1 MKWKLTFSFVISIV
15 LIVVLVLI
23 MNIAAIIFL
32 IAHKNTDNF
41 SNTIKDRVYF
51 KPEEY
56 VRNFQENIYKDQEK
70 IYITED
76 AKKSLMKNH
85 AWIQILDEN
94 GKEIYQYQ
102 KEKTVPIKY
111 TPVDLIQYYKYA
123 KPSTILVGEKSID
136 GYRYSYLIGFPY
148 SVIDKQ
154 VLIYNKDYAGFIFR
168 NGLMLIIGIDIMLA
182 LIFGLY
188 FSGKLTEPVKKIIEG
203 IENLGSGNYRIHYE
217 ERGLYK
223 EVYSNMNH
231 LGYLL
236 EESEQ
241 ERKELDLMREEWLS
255 NISHDIKTP
264 LSSIRGY
271 AELLY
276 SGYDFTNEEVKEY
289 TQIIEKKAIYIKEL
303 VDDLNLSTR
312 LKNQK
317 ISPKLEECNLVSF
330 LREIVI
336 DFLNTRENSDTNIE
350 FVSDLEEISK
360 KIDPIL
366 FKRVVHNIISNSIVH
381 NDRNVNIEV
390 KIKREKDGVMIFIQ
404 DDGKG
409 IKQGDIK
416 HIFTRYYRGTNTSKE
431 HEGSGLGMAI
441 AKDIVKIHGGD
452 ISVQSKI
459 GCGTTFQIKM

>member
-23 MNIAAIIFL
+23 MNITAIFFL
-32 IAHKNTDNF
+32 IAHKNTDDL
-41 SNTIKDRVYF
+41 SHSMKDGVYF
-51 KPEEY
+51 RPEGY
-56 VRNFQENIYKDQEK
+56 VRNFQRNIYKDQEK
-70 IYITED
+70 IDITED

-94 GKEIYQYQ
+94 GKEVYQYQ

-111 TPVDLIQYYKYA
+111 NPMDLIHYYKYA
-123 KPSTILVGEKSID
+123 KPSTVLVGEKSID

-148 SVIDKQ
+148 EMIDKQ
-154 VLIYNKDYAGFIFR
+154 VFIYNKDYAGFIFK
-168 NGLMLIIGIDIMLA
+168 NGLMLIIGIDILLA
-182 LIFGLY
+182 LLFGLY
-188 FSGKLTEPVKKIIEG
+188 FSSKLTEPVKKIIQG
-203 IENLGSGNYRIHYE
+203 IEYLGSGNYRINYE

-231 LGYLL
+231 LGDLL

-271 AELLY
+271 AELLD

-289 TQIIEKKAIYIKEL
+289 AQIIEKKAIYIKEL

-312 LKNQK
+312 LKNKK
-317 ISPKLEECNLVSF
+317 ISPRLEDCNLVSF

-336 DFLNTRENSDTNIE
+336 DFLNTSENRDTNID
-350 FVSDLEEISK
+350 FISDLEEIQK
-360 KIDPIL
+360 RIDPVL
-366 FKRVVHNIISNSIVH
+366 FKRVIHNIISNAIVH
-381 NDRNVNIEV
+381 NDRKVNITV
-390 KIKREKDGVMIFIQ
+390 RIKKGKDKLMIFIE

-409 IKQGDIK
+409 IKEEDIK
-416 HIFTRYYRGTNTSKE
+416 HIFTRYYRGTNTSKD

-441 AKDIVKIHGGD
+441 AKDIITIHGGNL
-452 ISVQSKI
+452 SVQSKI
-459 GCGTTFQIKM
+459 GYGTTFQIIM